1 MIILKLLKM
10 SMIKNVQD
18 CDDTEIKRNSIAG
31 EHIVSM
37 INSHI
42 NADPSSS
49 ESGNVD
55 KKHKENS
62 IALIK
67 AELLAF
73 NLSLQKICTVYTK
86 IRRESGQDSTN
97 QNFWRK
103 MKNYGTNG

>member
-1 MIILKLLKM
+1 
-10 SMIKNVQD
+10 
-18 CDDTEIKRNSIAG
+18 
-31 EHIVSM
+31 M

-62 IALIK
+62 ITLIK

-73 NLSLQKICTVYTK
+73 NLYSLYQNMKR
-86 IRRESGQDSTN
+86 IRTRFNQSKFLEKNEKLRDERLSKVLIIRMPSKSLSQITYSSNIFNSMTSVGSRTN
-97 QNFWRK
+97 EV
-103 MKNYGTNG
+103 